1 MAVKAGIVMSYGFMG
16 MGFLVMFSGSF
27 VNGMWLLLIGWFV
40 NSGAQSYLSEHEL
53 MRVLSTIPLSA
64 IMNTRTITVGKHLT
78 VENLI
83 KNYFNVYSKD
93 SFPVISSEPNANR
106 LLGMVTFK
114 DTTNIPDTERSRT
127 KINEIMIPKEDLI
140 IMSENRKANE
150 ALLQIWR
157 KRMGK
162 VFAMTMEN

>member
-1 MAVKAGIVMSYGFMG
+1 
-16 MGFLVMFSGSF
+16 
-27 VNGMWLLLIGWFV
+27 
-40 NSGAQSYLSEHEL
+40 
-53 MRVLSTIPLSA
+53 
-64 IMNTRTITVGKHLT
+64 MNTRTITVGKHLT

-127 KINEIMIPKEDLI
+127 KTNEIMIPKEDLI

-162 VFAMTMEN
+162 VFVCDDDGKLIGVVSKTDIMNAASEKSEYEKASRSLHKGMY

>member
-1 MAVKAGIVMSYGFMG
+1 
-16 MGFLVMFSGSF
+16 
-27 VNGMWLLLIGWFV
+27 
-40 NSGAQSYLSEHEL
+40 
-53 MRVLSTIPLSA
+53 
-64 IMNTRTITVGKHLT
+64 MNTRTITVGKHLT